1 MVMNTMNPYV
11 IEHLCMIRDDDND
24 NYSDIEDHGD
34 ADGDSDC
41 FRRIDCP
48 GDGYDDVAGD
58 VDDEQG
64 DCLCFLARDL
74 LIIFANFFAFVHSVH
89 SRGCCPSSSEL

>member
-34 ADGDSDC
+34 ADGDGDC

-48 GDGYDDVAGD
+48 GDGYDDMTMLLAMCLVMVMDTVIVMAFGLVMYPYLPGCAVG
-58 VDDEQG
+58 VD
-64 DCLCFLARDL
+64 
-74 LIIFANFFAFVHSVH
+74 
-89 SRGCCPSSSEL
+89 